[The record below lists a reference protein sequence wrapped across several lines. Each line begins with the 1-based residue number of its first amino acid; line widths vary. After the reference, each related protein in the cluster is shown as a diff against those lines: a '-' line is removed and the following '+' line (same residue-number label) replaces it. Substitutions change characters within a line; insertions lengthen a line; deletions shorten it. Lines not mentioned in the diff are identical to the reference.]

1 MDGPPS
7 LRLGVR
13 PPPGQ
18 RISYDATSDV
28 QMQVH
33 LHRRKAELATLPA
46 QRRPGNCQF
55 QLINAG
61 KTPLVGW
68 RPAAERDEPWIW
80 CPATCCPHSYGPRN
94 GGRVVTAIPAVTA
107 SKWPGCP
114 ESR

>member
-55 QLINAG
+55 QRVNAG
-61 KTPLVGW
+61 KTHWWVGVW
-68 RPAAERDEPWIW
+68 PQREMNRGSGAQPPAART
-80 CPATCCPHSYGPRN
+80 AT
-94 GGRVVTAIPAVTA
+94 GREMAE
-107 SKWPGCP
+107 
-114 ESR
+114 ESSQQSQR